1 MAAGKHGWR
10 SGRRSVAT
18 RSVRMTR
25 HLIVCEG
32 KETEPRYF
40 EGLRSAL
47 RATDGRK
54 IAVVVRGSGKHTL
67 GLLEYAEEL
76 CRYAP
81 DPFDHVWLV
90 FDKDDF
96 PADEF
101 DRVERECAAASDSA
115 CAFHA
120 LWSNPCF
127 EVWPLLHLRYT
138 TAPMD
143 AAACQKALADSL
155 ARGFGAD
162 YRKNMG
168 GLFALIEPMR
178 RDAEAN
184 AARLARHHEEIGN
197 DRPSTMNPGTRVAD
211 IFEELGPYLKEGGT

>member
-1 MAAGKHGWR
+1 MAAGKRGWR

-18 RSVRMTR
+18 RSVKMTR

-40 EGLRSAL
+40 EGMRAAL

-54 IAVVVRGSGKHTL
+54 VAVVVRGSGKHTL

-96 PADEF
+96 PVDEF
-101 DRVERECAAASDSA
+101 DRVERECAAA
-115 CAFHA
+115 
-120 LWSNPCF
+120 
-127 EVWPLLHLRYT
+127 
-138 TAPMD
+138 
-143 AAACQKALADSL
+143 
-155 ARGFGAD
+155 
-162 YRKNMG
+162 
-168 GLFALIEPMR
+168 
-178 RDAEAN
+178 
-184 AARLARHHEEIGN
+184 
-197 DRPSTMNPGTRVAD
+197 
-211 IFEELGPYLKEGGT
+211 

>member
-1 MAAGKHGWR
+1 MGLSHDGEEARMAQR
-10 SGRRSVAT
+10 Q
-18 RSVRMTR
+18 
-25 HLIVCEG
+25 
-32 KETEPRYF
+32 
-40 EGLRSAL
+40 AL
-47 RATDGRK
+47 RCDPLGQDDAPPHRLRGEGDRASLLRGPE
-54 IAVVVRGSGKHTL
+54 VRA
-67 GLLEYAEEL
+67 EYAEEV

-115 CAFHA
+115 CTFHA

-143 AAACQKALADSL
+143 AAGCQRALADCL
-155 ARGFGAD
+155 ARELGVD
-162 YRKNMG
+162 YRKNMD
-168 GLFALIEPMR
+168 GLFELIDPMR

-184 AARLARHHEEIGN
+184 AARLAKHHKAIGN
-197 DRPSTMNPGTRVAD
+197 DRPSSMNPGTRVAS
-211 IFEELGPYLKEGGT
+211 IFEELGPYLGGAKK

>member
-1 MAAGKHGWR
+1 MEETGETANLGIRQGD
-10 SGRRSVAT
+10 SVLFVSQAETHETIRAFFPPGT
-18 RSVRMTR
+18 RSPL
-25 HLIVCEG
+25 HASGIG
-32 KETEPRYF
+32 K
-40 EGLRSAL
+40 A
-47 RATDGRK
+47 
-54 IAVVVRGSGKHTL
+54 
-67 GLLEYAEEL
+67 LLEYAEEV

-101 DRVERECAAASDSA
+101 DRVERECAATSDPA
-115 CAFHA
+115 CTFHA

-127 EVWPLLHLRYT
+127 EIWPLLHLRYT

-178 RDAEAN
+178 QDAEAN
-184 AARLARHHEEIGN
+184 AARLVRHHEEIGN
-197 DRPSTMNPGTRVAD
+197 DRPSSMNPGTRVAG
-211 IFEELGPYLKEGGT
+211 IFEELGPYLGEVGN